1 MKRGREKEKR
11 RENRKGGR
19 EGEGGK
25 EGKKREKKEKRRE
38 KGRKRKERK
47 KKRKKERKKRRRG
60 EKKRGE
66 RKKKKKKG
74 EIDPNVSD
82 DKIKFF
88 GLIYIIVVTATIPL
102 ILPHLTHPSMVYHIL
117 LHIASLTIAIFLC
130 SIAVAA
136 YFRGGRTRLLFMALG
151 FITLAAL
158 EVLLLLS
165 ATEIYKNQ

>member
-1 MKRGREKEKR
+1 MSIRSNLVDFSITVVVFVFIFTRSHT
-11 RENRKGGR
+11 NR
-19 EGEGGK
+19 
-25 EGKKREKKEKRRE
+25 
-38 KGRKRKERK
+38 
-47 KKRKKERKKRRRG
+47 
-60 EKKRGE
+60 
-66 RKKKKKKG
+66 
-74 EIDPNVSD
+74 PNVSD

>member
-1 MKRGREKEKR
+1 MSIRSNLVDFSITVVVFVFIFTRSHT
-11 RENRKGGR
+11 NR
-19 EGEGGK
+19 
-25 EGKKREKKEKRRE
+25 
-38 KGRKRKERK
+38 
-47 KKRKKERKKRRRG
+47 
-60 EKKRGE
+60 
-66 RKKKKKKG
+66 
-74 EIDPNVSD
+74 PNVSD

-165 ATEIYKNQ
+165 ATGNLQEPIVPMVNVELPHMVLLVMITLFGVGILKVN